1 MFLFRPPLKGKV
13 GLQPVLGLQPVNHN
27 NPIIDTNY
35 IYSYDACICI

>member
-13 GLQPVLGLQPVNHN
+13 DLQPVNHN